1 MVGDGLETTFFYWRD
16 RTGLTWRFRQEW
28 GIYTVSWYGLADGYN
43 YGCVAHVKTHQLDLG
58 DSEDEDTVR
67 PLEIGR
73 LVDVRVDGSMEN
85 RGVGSMLVK
94 AAIEVSKRRG
104 NLGLDGKISRVDC
117 AHFDKLKHFYEKLG
131 FDFELFDAERLDVRS
146 NTVGR
151 VFMRF

>member
-1 MVGDGLETTFFYWRD
+1 M
-16 RTGLTWRFRQEW
+16 
-28 GIYTVSWYGLADGYN
+28 VSWYGWREGHDYE
-43 YGCVAHVKTHQLDLG
+43 CEAHVRTHQADIG

-67 PLEIGR
+67 LLEIGR
-73 LVDVRVDGSMEN
+73 LVDVRVDSSMEN

-104 NLGLDGKISRVDC
+104 NLGIDGKIRRVDPD
-117 AHFDKLKHFYEKLG
+117 HFDKLKHFYEKLG

-151 VFMRF
+151 IFMRF

>member
-1 MVGDGLETTFFYWRD
+1 MVYDGVKRTSFAWRD
-16 RTGLTWRFRQEW
+16 RTGLTWRFRQEE
-28 GIYTVSWYGLADGYN
+28 GIETVSWYGLPNGYN
-43 YGCVAHVKTHQLDLG
+43 NGCVAHVKTHQIDLG

-67 PLEIGR
+67 LLEIGR
-73 LVDVRVDGSMEN
+73 LVDVRVDSSMEN

-104 NLGLDGKISRVDC
+104 NLGMDGKISRVDRD
-117 AHFDKLKHFYEKLG
+117 HFDKLKHFYEKLG
-131 FDFELFDAERLDVRS
+131 FDFELFDAERLDARS